1 MKRLAYF
8 LAAAVLAAE
17 IAVASPAQA
26 YGATTGVVN
35 TAALNVRTG
44 ASTSYSRLG
53 LIYEGASVTILGTS
67 GNWYKVSCSI
77 GGSLKT
83 GYVHKSY
90 INVSGG
96 ATTGSSVSSGS
107 GKVNVSA
114 LNIRSSASTSSRV
127 LGLVYRGTQ
136 VNILEASGDWYKVS
150 VTISGTSVTG
160 YAYGQYITQTGS
172 SGSGSTSSGSGS
184 SSGSTS
190 SGNTSASA
198 GSKGKV
204 NTSALNVRT
213 GASTSASRLGC
224 IYLNQEV
231 TILGA
236 SGDWYQVSASVNGT
250 VCTGYVSA
258 QYITIVSSGNGS
270 GTTSGSADTGNT
282 SVAGSR
288 GTVNAGPL
296 NVRSGP
302 STGYSI
308 YGYVNKGTV
317 VQIVSTENGW
327 YKVNVTLN
335 GRTVTGYVSAQYVTV
350 SSDSGSSNTGSSS
363 TGNGSG
369 TTSGSTDTGNTSAA
383 GSRGTVNAGPL
394 NVRSGP
400 STGYSIYGYVNKG
413 TVVQIVS
420 TENGWYKVNVTL
432 NGRTVTGYVS
442 AQYVTVSS
450 NPGNTDPTGGSSGGS
465 GSTSGNGSGSSSGST
480 SGGSSSQPSSDA
492 AFEQQ
497 LAAFPESYKA
507 SLRSLHEK
515 YPNWVFKAINTGL
528 DWNSAIAGE
537 NVLAVNVIQTSIN
550 GNTDYG
556 KLSTMDGAYN
566 WETDKYTM
574 CDAGGFYT
582 VSEGVLKYY
591 MDPRNMLTEKYI
603 FQFESQ
609 AYDSSQT
616 SDVVQGILNGTFMAG
631 NYSYTENGK
640 SITKNYTQTF
650 MEAGKLSGVSPYFL
664 AARSRQELGVKG
676 SGSVSG
682 NYGAYKG
689 YYNYY
694 NIGASS
700 GADPISNGLNYA
712 KGGSSGTNT
721 SYGRP
726 WTNPYKAIVG
736 GADFLGASYIR
747 IGQNT
752 NYFQK
757 FNVVYPQALYK
768 HQYMTGIQAPSS
780 ESVTI
785 YNSYKNMG
793 ILNKAFVFYIP
804 VYNNMPS
811 TACPMPSYS
820 GNPNS
825 YLKSLTVSGGGQ
837 SLLLTPTFNYKTT
850 TYDLVVGGNVSQVT
864 INASAVSAYAKGISG
879 TGTYSLKN
887 GVNTFNVTCT
897 AGNGT
902 TTTYTINV
910 SRAQ

>member
-8 LAAAVLAAE
+8 LTAAILAVEIAAV
-17 IAVASPAQA
+17 SPMPSYA
-26 YGATTGVVN
+26 ATTGVVN
-35 TAALNVRTG
+35 TAALNVRSG

-53 LIYEGASVTILGTS
+53 LLYEGASVTILGTS
-67 GNWYKVSCSI
+67 GSWYKVSCNI
-77 GGSLKT
+77 GGSMRT
-83 GYVHKSY
+83 GYVHKNY
-90 INVSGG
+90 INVSGQSQS
-96 ATTGSSVSSGS
+96 GSSASQGN

-136 VNILEASGDWYKVS
+136 VKILESAGDWYKVS
-150 VTISGTSVTG
+150 VTISNTTVTG
-160 YAYGQYITQTGS
+160 YAFAQYITPTS
-172 SGSGSTSSGSGS
+172 SGGSGS
-184 SSGSTS
+184 SSGDSS
-190 SGNTSASA
+190 SGGSGGSSSDSGAAS
-198 GSKGKV
+198 GSTGKV

-224 IYLNQEV
+224 IYRNQEV
-231 TILGA
+231 TILGKT
-236 SGDWYQVSASVNGT
+236 GDWYKVSASVNGA
-250 VCTGYVSA
+250 VRTGYVSA
-258 QYITIVSSGNGS
+258 QYITIVSSGNSGGS
-270 GTTSGSADTGNT
+270 LGGGSSSGEG
-282 SVAGSR
+282 SVSGGR
-288 GTVNAGPL
+288 GVVNAGPL

-308 YGYVNKGTV
+308 YGYVNQGTV
-317 VQIVSTENGW
+317 VQIISTENGW
-327 YKVNVTLN
+327 YKVKVSLN
-335 GRTVTGYVSAQYVTV
+335 GRTVTGYVSAQYITV
-350 SSDSGSSNTGSSS
+350 SSDSGSGGDSSSGGSNSGSDNGNTSGGGGSSS
-363 TGNGSG
+363 VSGQTGV
-369 TTSGSTDTGNTSAA
+369 
-383 GSRGTVNAGPL
+383 VNSGPL
-394 NVRSGP
+394 NVRTGP
-400 STGYSIYGYVNKG
+400 SLNKSVMGYLNKG
-413 TVVQIVS
+413 ASVKILATEGEWYQVS
-420 TENGWYKVNVTL
+420 VTL
-432 NGRTVTGYVS
+432 NGRTVTGYVF
-442 AQYVTVSS
+442 AQYITVNASS
-450 NPGNTDPTGGSSGGS
+450 GSGSGGDISSGGGSNSGSGSDNGSSG
-465 GSTSGNGSGSSSGST
+465 
-480 SGGSSSQPSSDA
+480 GGSSSQTPSDA

-507 SLRSLHEK
+507 SLRALHEK

-537 NVLAVNVIQTSIN
+537 NVLAVNVIQSSIN
-550 GNTDYG
+550 GNTDFG

-566 WETDKYTM
+566 WATDKYTM
-574 CDAGGFYT
+574 CDAGGYYT

-591 MDPRNMLTEKYI
+591 MDPRNMLNEKYI

-609 AYDSSQT
+609 AYDSSQKR
-616 SDVVQGILNGTFMAG
+616 DVVQGILNGTFMSG
-631 NYSYTENGK
+631 NYTYTENGR
-640 SITKNYTQTF
+640 SVTKNYTDTY

-694 NIGASS
+694 NIGATS

-726 WTNPYKAIVG
+726 WTNPYKAIIG

-757 FNVVYPQALYK
+757 FNVVYHQALYK
-768 HQYMTGIQAPSS
+768 HQYMTGIQAPTS

-785 YNSYKNMG
+785 YNSYKKMG
-793 ILNKAFVFYIP
+793 VLDKAFVFYIP

-811 TACPMPSYS
+811 TPCAMPSYS

-825 YLKSLTVSGGGQ
+825 YLKSLTVTGGGKN
-837 SLLLTPTFNYKTT
+837 LLLTPTFNYKTT
-850 TYDLVVGGNVSQVT
+850 VYDLVVPANVSQVS
-864 INASAVSAYAKGISG
+864 ISGFAVSAYAKGVSG
-879 TGTYSLKN
+879 TGTFSLKS
-887 GVNTFNVTCT
+887 GVNTFYVTCT

-902 TTTYTINV
+902 TTTYTINI